1 MSTLTRQE
9 AEKIL
14 LATIRKVGEENIEAL
29 EQKVAS
35 QAQTGFRKE
44 VTAPAD
50 TEEPAQAQAQGQGQ
64 SPAGQVEDDEG
75 MTAKELTQR
84 LKDEFQDRIR
94 AATNASEKEIAKQAY
109 ATFKEIIEGIY

>member
-9 AEKIL
+9 AEQIL

-44 VTAPAD
+44 VTAPAA
-50 TEEPAQAQAQGQGQ
+50 TEEPEQAEQ
-64 SPAGQVEDDEG
+64 SAEG
-75 MTAKELTQR
+75 GAESLSAKELVQR
-84 LKDEFQDRIR
+84 LDDEFQDRIR
-94 AATNASEKEIAKQAY
+94 AASNDAEKELAKQAH
-109 ATFKEIIEGIY
+109 ATFKEIIGGIY